1 MAAIGCFKVS
11 IIKSMFNDDI
21 EGVIFVLHCSL
32 PSGYDIDG
40 VLVLKYLGFHV
51 YMCIRLPL
59 FPASITNPVVTVGLM
74 LCFILLPIINHDF
87 KIITNPFFYS

>member
-1 MAAIGCFKVS
+1 MSNV
-11 IIKSMFNDDI
+11 KSMFNDDI

-59 FPASITNPVVTVGLM
+59 FPASITNPFVIDG
-74 LCFILLPIINHDF
+74 FILRFNSD
-87 KIITNPFFYS
+87 PFDNIWL